1 MLYNFAII
9 GAGFGGLTAALRLQK
24 SGETNFILFERANAI
39 GGTWRDN
46 IYPGCACDVQ
56 SHLYCFADE
65 PNPYWTQNYS
75 EQEEIWQ
82 YMQSVVDKR
91 HLENY
96 IQYQTEIKK
105 LRFDA
110 TEGVWHLTDQNGNN
124 HSARMV
130 ISAWG
135 PLNRPVLPA
144 FAGIED
150 FKGMY
155 FHSARWQKNIDLK
168 DKKVAIIGTGASA
181 IQIIPSI
188 APQVEQLWVFQR
200 TGAWVTHRFNASI
213 SPLMQKLYAQIPLLQ
228 RIRREMIYWY
238 NELIGLSFVGHWWF
252 NRLVQQMSVK
262 KLQKEVRD
270 PVVRQKL
277 QPNYVI
283 GCKRILKSDDY
294 YPTFNRP
301 NVSLITDSI
310 ASFVPQGIQTT
321 DGNIYDCD
329 VVVFATGFEAAD
341 VVMTMQIYGKSGKDL
356 IQLWAEESV
365 SAYRGTTVA
374 DYPNLFFLLGPN
386 TGLGHNSVVH
396 IMDSQ
401 MNYVMDY
408 WQKLQQSKAKY
419 FELKPFV
426 QKQYNDS
433 IQKAFGNTVWASG
446 CQSWYQNKKGKI
458 TALYPYL
465 TRRFRKETAQMEW
478 QDYNIVL

>member
-9 GAGFGGLTAALRLQK
+9 GTGFGGLTAALRIQK
-24 SGETNFILFERANAI
+24 TGESKFIIFERAKAI

-91 HLENY
+91 HLESY
-96 IQYQTEIKK
+96 IHYQTEIKK
-105 LRFDA
+105 LRFDVI
-110 TEGVWHLTDQNGNN
+110 EGVWHLTDQNGNN
-124 HSARMV
+124 YTARMV
-130 ISAWG
+130 ISASG
-135 PLNRPVLPA
+135 PLNRPILPT

-150 FKGMY
+150 FKGVY
-155 FHSARWQKNIDLK
+155 FHSGEWRKEVDLK
-168 DKKVAIIGTGASA
+168 NKKVAIIGTGASA
-181 IQIIPSI
+181 VQIIPSI

-200 TGAWVTHRFNASI
+200 TAAWVAHRFNRPI
-213 SPLMQKLYAQIPLLQ
+213 SPFMQKLYAQIPPLQ
-228 RIRREMIYWY
+228 RVRREMIYWY

-252 NRLVQQMSVK
+252 NRLVQQMSIK
-262 KLQKEVRD
+262 KLQKEVTD
-270 PVVRQKL
+270 PITRQKL

-294 YPTFNRP
+294 YPAFNRP

-310 ASFVPQGIQTT
+310 ASFVRQGIQTT
-321 DGNIYDCD
+321 SDRVYDCD
-329 VVVFATGFEAAD
+329 VVVFATGFEAAEM
-341 VVMTMQIYGKSGKDL
+341 VIPMQIYGKSGKDL
-356 IQLWAEESV
+356 TQLWTDEGI
-365 SAYRGTTVA
+365 SAYRGTTLA

-386 TGLGHNSVVH
+386 TGLGHNSVIH

-401 MNYVMDY
+401 MNYIMDY

-419 FELKPFV
+419 FELKPLV
-426 QKQYNDS
+426 QKQYNET
-433 IQKAFGNTVWASG
+433 IQKALGNTVWASG
-446 CQSWYQNKKGKI
+446 CKSWYQNKKGKI
-458 TALYPYL
+458 TTIYPHL
-465 TRRFRKETAQMEW
+465 TRRFRKETVHVDW
-478 QDYNIVL
+478 RDYNIVL